1 MKYIITI
8 GREHGSGG
16 REIGYKLAEEFGIP
30 FYDSELVNRICKEKG
45 ISEEFFLNM
54 MRKKAV

>member
-16 REIGYKLAEEFGIP
+16 REIGYKLAEEFVLLFDLKVANIIAP
-30 FYDSELVNRICKEKG
+30 TIV
-45 ISEEFFLNM
+45 
-54 MRKKAV
+54 KKIKAPYTTY